1 MKTTL
6 KNLGMT
12 ATVALGLFTGG
23 CKKELGKDGSGNYDH
38 AKTAGFSNPSQL
50 SIPVNADGVIQDS
63 FDGNASDNIINLTS
77 STVWLIDGVS
87 YVPSGKTLKI
97 APGTILSSG
106 AFKSYTATEAGV
118 NITKNIR
125 GVLVVVKGAKLDAQ
139 GTAAL
144 PIIFTSP
151 NAPGSR
157 AAGDFGGVILLG
169 DAPINQ
175 PTTTVIEGLPT
186 PPSGVDITYGGTDN
200 TDNSGTLKYVRIEY
214 PGLVLFANNE
224 INGLT
229 LGGVGSGTTLDHI
242 QVTYSADDSFEFFGG
257 TVNATYLVAAGGDD
271 DDFDFDFGYT
281 GTIQYAVGLKALN
294 STHSTSG
301 GASDANGIES
311 DNDKTGSGATPRTTP
326 VLKNFTILGTNTT
339 NSILRAGARLRRNSS
354 FDIQNSVFGGFPT
367 GVIKENSASGT
378 FTTNILHAFTAAV
391 VGAETPNSTATNA
404 NSYLQFG
411 AIGGLSPFYLG
422 DATAYNVGQL
432 VPRATSPAS
441 TSSPYAGA
449 IAPGTS
455 ATGTWLQGWT
465 LLTPQ
470 NQVY

>member
-1 MKTTL
+1 MVKQF
-6 KNLGMT
+6 KNAGVAAMVAAALF
-12 ATVALGLFTGG
+12 ATS
-23 CKKELGKDGSGNYDH
+23 CKKEQSNDGSGNYDRS
-38 AKTAGFSNPSQL
+38 KSAGFTNPTQ
-50 SIPVNADGVIQDS
+50 SIPVNAAGVIQDN
-63 FDGNASDNIINLTS
+63 FDGNTTDNVINLTS

-97 APGTILSSG
+97 PAGTVLSSG
-106 AFKSYTATEAGV
+106 AFKTYTATENGV
-118 NITKNIR
+118 SISKDIR

-139 GTAAL
+139 GTEAL
-144 PIIFTSP
+144 PIVFTSP

-169 DAPINQ
+169 DAPTNQ

-200 TDNSGTLKYVRIEY
+200 VDNSGTLKYVRIEY

-257 TVNATYLVAAGGDD
+257 KVNATYLVAAGGDD

-281 GTIQYAVGLKALN
+281 GSIQYAVGLKALN

-311 DNDKTGSGATPRTTP
+311 DNDKNSSSLTPKTLP
-326 VLKNFTILGTNTT
+326 VLKNFTLLGTSTDNPV
-339 NSILRAGARLRRNSS
+339 LKLGARFRRNTN
-354 FDIQNSVFGGFPT
+354 FDLQNSVIGGFPA
-367 GVIKENSASGT
+367 GVTTENGASGT
-378 FTTNILHAFTAAV
+378 FSTNILHAFSAT
-391 VGAETPNSTATNA
+391 GAYTPASTATPA
-404 NSYLQFG
+404 NNYLLLG
-411 AIGGLSPFYLG
+411 AVGTNPFYL
-422 DATAYNVGQL
+422 DHATAYNVNAL
-432 VPRATSPAS
+432 IPRSTSPIDATQGAVAKGTAS
-441 TSSPYAGA
+441 GA
-449 IAPGTS
+449 
-455 ATGTWLQGWT
+455 TWLKNWT
-465 LLTPQ
+465 LFTTQ
-470 NQVY
+470 TKVY